1 MTKRM
6 QAVGRLLTIF
16 GVVMI
21 GIGFLLTYFDKIPFI
36 GKLPGDIT
44 IRKENMQIFFPI
56 ATSIVLS
63 MAVSLILSL
72 ISGVMKK

>member
-1 MTKRM
+1 M

-21 GIGFLLTYFDKIPFI
+21 GIGFLLTYFDKIPFV

-44 IRKENMQIFFPI
+44 IRKDNVLICFPI
-56 ATSIVLS
+56 ATSIILS
-63 MAVSLILSL
+63 VAVSLILWL

>member
-1 MTKRM
+1 
-6 QAVGRLLTIF
+6 
-16 GVVMI
+16 MI

>member
-1 MTKRM
+1 M